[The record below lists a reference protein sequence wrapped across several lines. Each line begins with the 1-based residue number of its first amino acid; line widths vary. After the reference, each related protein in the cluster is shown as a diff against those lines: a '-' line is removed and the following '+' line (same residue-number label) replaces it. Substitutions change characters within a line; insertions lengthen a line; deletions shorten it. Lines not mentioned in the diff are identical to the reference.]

1 MGDVYGSN
9 NMVNLTTIRYLR
21 ISANF
26 FLPSPENNGVLS
38 ESGVLN
44 ADLHIFNYQRYMY
57 QFKETHFWCKK
68 AVGTGYIDPEY
79 VDT

>member
-9 NMVNLTTIRYLR
+9 NMVNLTTVRYLR

-44 ADLHIFNYQRYMY
+44 ADLDQKWIFSTT
-57 QFKETHFWCKK
+57 KDISTSSKK
-68 AVGTGYIDPEY
+68 PTFGAKKQSVRGT
-79 VDT
+79 